1 MSLSSAGPTLEP
13 KISNSGP
20 CRAVRRPTRISL
32 LLLAAAVVTLSFG
45 CERKPSEEAAPPCDL
60 PETAL
65 ATPEETART
74 VLGCIQA
81 DLRAVARD
89 DKTAVEA
96 CLAKLQTVASARTIR
111 QEFARLP
118 QFKVL
123 VGDELIKG
131 IVSNWAAALAYYA
144 DGLHLKQMRRVSESD
159 SKVVLVVPASG
170 PDDKTLI
177 QITCVHEDDGLWR
190 VARIEFVPAIPAS
203 QPTSQPTTQP

>member
-1 MSLSSAGPTLEP
+1 MDASSAGPSFDPT
-13 KISNSGP
+13 ISNGNP
-20 CRAVRRPTRISL
+20 RRAVHRLTRRSSL
-32 LLLAAAVVTLSFG
+32 LLAVAVVTVLFG
-45 CERKPSEEAAPPCDL
+45 CERKLSEQDAPPCDL

-89 DKTAVEA
+89 DKTAIEA
-96 CLAKLQTVASARTIR
+96 CLEKLQTVASARTIR

-118 QFKVL
+118 QFKAL